1 MITLLT
7 RGGLSLAADRTG
19 PVDGPPVI
27 FLHGGGQTRHSWGG
41 ALASLGAAG
50 FFCTTL
56 DLRGHGESEW
66 ARDADYSLEA
76 LRDDLIDVLAQLPGG
91 PAAVVGASLG
101 GLTAL
106 LAAGDPAA
114 PAVRA
119 LVLVD
124 VVPQIEMEGA
134 MEIRAFMTANPAGF
148 GSPDEAADAVAA
160 YLPHR
165 KRPRDNTGLLRN
177 LRLRDDGKWYWHW
190 DPQMLEGSS
199 HSSPMARRGMLE
211 DAAARVR
218 VPTLLIRGGRSRVVS
233 LEGVRALQAVIPHAE
248 FVNIEDADHMVAGD
262 ANDRFNAPLLDFME
276 RTR

>member
-1 MITLLT
+1 MITLRT

-19 PVDGPPVI
+19 PEDGAPVI

-41 ALASLGAAG
+41 ALASLGAGG
-50 FFCTTL
+50 FLCTTI
-56 DLRGHGESEW
+56 DLRGHGESDW
-66 ARDADYSLEA
+66 ASDSDYSLES
-76 LRDDLIDVLAQLPGG
+76 LRDDLIDVLAQSPGG
-91 PAAVVGASLG
+91 PPALVGASLG
-101 GLTAL
+101 GLTSL

-114 PAVRA
+114 PPVRA

-134 MEIRAFMTANPAGF
+134 LEIRAFMTANPAGF

-165 KRPRDNTGLLRN
+165 KRPPDNTGLLRN
-177 LRLRDDGKWYWHW
+177 LRLREDGRWYWHW
-190 DPQMLEGSS
+190 DPEMLQGSMHINPAARRAMLE
-199 HSSPMARRGMLE
+199 E
-211 DAAARVR
+211 AAARVR